1 MQSGA
6 GRVGQRHDARVQRV
20 MQRGAGRVGQ
30 RHDARVQR
38 VGLTVDPN
46 SAASGSGKMNKRAV
60 TAGRSE
66 AAARVGMRAD
76 GESRRQRRSSA
87 ARSRLGG
94 VDFHACCSTC
104 RAKLTQEKLELM
116 RHFTHT
122 SSSAGRL
129 RESRL

>member
-1 MQSGA
+1 
-6 GRVGQRHDARVQRV
+6 

-46 SAASGSGKMNKRAV
+46 SAASGSGMNKRAV

-94 VDFHACCSTC
+94 VDFHACCSYM
-104 RAKLTQEKLELM
+104 LM
-116 RHFTHT
+116 
-122 SSSAGRL
+122 
-129 RESRL
+129 

>member
-1 MQSGA
+1 MQRGA

-46 SAASGSGKMNKRAV
+46 SAASGGSGMNKRAV

-94 VDFHACCSTC
+94 VDFHACTVVHVAE
-104 RAKLTQEKLELM
+104 R
-116 RHFTHT
+116 
-122 SSSAGRL
+122 
-129 RESRL
+129 